1 MALWEN
7 TTPSKTKNVEPEKP
21 KFKLSKGETLDTLI
35 IAARKIVEEK
45 LGKYKET
52 SKCVLEASELQ
63 RFFETTPD
71 NGIMAID
78 TETTGLNTFTDK
90 LVGISVCNGRECL
103 YIPINHISTVTGR
116 LKNQIS
122 PDTIKE
128 ILGNVFD
135 NRKFKW
141 VYHNAKF
148 DLAVL
153 RTFLGYKMPDP
164 YWDTMLAATLFD
176 QDEDH
181 GLKALYNK
189 YVAIEDEGVNRFDT
203 LFKGITFDYVPLD
216 VATIYAGK
224 DAFMTLELFEYQKE
238 KMDKPEFKGIKYVM
252 ENIEMPLLP
261 ILEDMQRTGVNI
273 NEGML
278 KDLYEKYSIKLEE
291 AKSVVNAELE
301 KYREQIKEYRIRH
314 YDVKL
319 DDPINLSSPL
329 QLSVLFYDILG
340 YKLKKGGRGT
350 GINELQELNT
360 PLTKALIDF
369 RKMEKLIDAFLVAL
383 PKRVE
388 PSTGKI
394 HTSLNQYGAATGR
407 FSSSNPNLQ
416 QIPSRGDAKEL
427 RRIFGAS
434 KGCILMSSDFSQ
446 QEPRCL
452 ASLAND
458 EKMIEAYKTGKD
470 LYATM
475 AADIYKLPYAD
486 CMEFYLDEN
495 GKKTDKT
502 NPEGKK
508 RRSATKSILLGIMYG
523 RGVPSIAE
531 QIHST
536 TEEAQKIVDD
546 FYEAYPTIK
555 DFTEYVQE
563 NAKRDGFTTTAW
575 GRRRYLKHIQDERYE
590 FKYNDNRQID
600 FNPLFTSTK
609 TIHQEVPQEIRDEYI
624 TQLENAKSSYQKSKI
639 IETARDNG
647 ITIINNGSFIAEAL
661 RQCLNSVIQ
670 GSSADMSKRAMIL
683 LGTNEELKSLGFR
696 MLFPVHDEVIAEC
709 PFENRHR
716 CGELMSQLMIQ
727 SGAGTISVPM
737 KCDVEKFFYWYGP
750 DVDDEDD
757 EITMKQYNDY
767 NTTGIYKK
775 REDYV

>member
-1 MALWEN
+1 MSMIYGRLN
-7 TTPSKTKNVEPEKP
+7 NQIKPEK
-21 KFKLSKGETLDTLI
+21 
-35 IAARKIVEEK
+35 
-45 LGKYKET
+45 
-52 SKCVLEASELQ
+52 
-63 RFFETTPD
+63 
-71 NGIMAID
+71 
-78 TETTGLNTFTDK
+78 
-90 LVGISVCNGRECL
+90 
-103 YIPINHISTVTGR
+103 
-116 LKNQIS
+116 
-122 PDTIKE
+122 IKE
-128 ILGNVFD
+128 IFGDVFK
-135 NRKFKW
+135 NRTFKW

-153 RTFLGYKMPDP
+153 RTFFGYPLPDP
-164 YWDTMLAATLFD
+164 HWDTMLAAYLFD
-176 QDEDH
+176 QDEEH
-181 GLKALYNK
+181 SLKYQYNK
-189 YVAIEDEGVNRFDT
+189 YIATEDEGVNRFDN
-203 LFKGITFDYVPLD
+203 LFHGITFDYVPID

-224 DAFMTLELFEYQKE
+224 DAYMTLELYEYQVA
-238 KMDKPEFKGIKYVM
+238 KMNKPEFKGIKYVM

-273 NEGML
+273 NQGML
-278 KDLYEKYSIKLEE
+278 NDLYEKYSIKLDE
-291 AKSVVNAELE
+291 AKVAVNAELDKVADDIK
-301 KYREQIKEYRIRH
+301 KYRLQH

-319 DDPINLSSPL
+319 DNPINISSPA
-329 QLSVLFYDILG
+329 QLSILFYQILG
-340 YKLKKGGRGT
+340 YKTKSGKGT
-350 GINELQELNT
+350 GINELQEIDT
-360 PLTKALIDF
+360 PLTRALIDY

-383 PKRVE
+383 PKRIE

-394 HTSLNQYGAATGR
+394 HTNLNQYGAATGR

-434 KGCILMSSDFSQ
+434 KGNILLSSDFSQ
-446 QEPRCL
+446 QEPRTL

-458 EKMIEAYKTGKD
+458 QKMIEAYLTGKD

-475 AADIYKLPYAD
+475 AADIYKMPYAD

-546 FYEAYPTIK
+546 FYKSYPTIK
-555 DFTEYVQE
+555 QYTELVQE
-563 NAKRDGFTTTAW
+563 NAKRDGYTTTAW

-590 FKYNDNRQID
+590 FKYNDNRQVD
-600 FNPLFTSTK
+600 FNPLFTATGS
-609 TIHQEVPQEIRDEYI
+609 IHDEVPQAVRDEYI
-624 TQLENAKSSYQKSKI
+624 SMLDKAKNTYARSKI
-639 IETARDNG
+639 IEQARENG

-683 LGTNEELKSLGFR
+683 LGQNEELKSLGFK

-709 PFENRHR
+709 PFENRKR

-727 SGAGTISVPM
+727 AGAGTISVPM
-737 KCDVEKFFYWYGP
+737 KCDVEGFFYWYGP
-750 DVDDEDD
+750 DVDMNETD

-767 NTTGIYKK
+767 INTGIYKN
-775 REDYV
+775 REDYE